1 MAVLDEIQLL
11 LDEQRGNA
19 WTNALLGISTN
30 HLHLCGANEPISLDT
45 WPWFMGLPRED
56 GTAENDT
63 NLITIFIIEIISDIK
78 KIKTEVGM

>member
-45 WPWFMGLPRED
+45 WP
-56 GTAENDT
+56 
-63 NLITIFIIEIISDIK
+63 
-78 KIKTEVGM
+78 

>member
-19 WTNALLGISTN
+19 WTNALLGISAK

-45 WPWFMGLPRED
+45 WP
-56 GTAENDT
+56 
-63 NLITIFIIEIISDIK
+63 
-78 KIKTEVGM
+78 